1 MSKTYRT
8 TLNFNPDKPEQLK
21 AHRHLEE
28 LRRQRPDLSINDI
41 MARLLLEDAERAA
54 GMADAVGAVK
64 ELTASIN
71 KLTDAIRQT
80 PMGTVTPIMA
90 VAAETK
96 AETAGKVFDLFGY

>member
-21 AHRHLEE
+21 AHSHLEE
-28 LRRQRPDLSINDI
+28 LRTLRPDLSINDI
-41 MARLLLEDAERAA
+41 MARLLLEDAEHAA
-54 GMADAVGAVK
+54 GMADAVAAVK

-80 PMGTVTPIMA
+80 PMGTVVPTTPA
-90 VAAETK
+90 AAETK
-96 AETAGKVFDLFGY
+96 AENAGKVFDLFGY

>member
-28 LRRQRPDLSINDI
+28 LRRLRPDLSINDI
-41 MARLLLEDAERAA
+41 MARLLLEDAEHAA
-54 GMADAVGAVK
+54 SMADAVGAVK

-71 KLTDAIRQT
+71 KLTNAIRQT
-80 PMGTVTPIMA
+80 PTGTVAPTTL

-96 AETAGKVFDLFGY
+96 AENAGKMFNLFGY

>member
-1 MSKTYRT
+1 MNKTYRT

-28 LRRQRPDLSINDI
+28 LRRMRPDLSINDI

-54 GMADAVGAVK
+54 GMANAVAAVK
-64 ELTASIN
+64 ALTVSIN

-80 PMGTVTPIMA
+80 PMGMVAPTTP

-96 AETAGKVFDLFGY
+96 AENAGKVFDLFGY